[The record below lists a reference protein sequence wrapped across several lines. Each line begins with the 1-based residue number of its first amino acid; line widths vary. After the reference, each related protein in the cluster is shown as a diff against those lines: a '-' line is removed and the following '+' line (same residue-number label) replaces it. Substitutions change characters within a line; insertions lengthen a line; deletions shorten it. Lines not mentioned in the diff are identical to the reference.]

1 MPKKAEIM
9 EYWLEFNT
17 IENRTQRKWT
27 EKKDYFSE
35 KIDEILSSD
44 SDQEMEQTNI
54 KTPWGVLLKQMSFK
68 AKTLYILTAIKENL
82 ILLNKNIDSKVR
94 PSQEWFWQSIL
105 LKF

>member
-1 MPKKAEIM
+1 M

-68 AKTLYILTAIKENL
+68 AKTMYILTAIKENL